1 MNNNI
6 FCKVFLVGAGPGDVE
21 LITVKGKRL
30 LETADVII
38 YDYLA
43 NPELLKYANK
53 EAEKIY
59 VGKRTSEHTVDQEN
73 INKIIVEK
81 AKEGKIVVRL
91 KGGDP
96 FVFGRGGEE
105 AEVLSKEGINFEVV
119 PGVTSG
125 IAAPMYA
132 GIPLTMRG
140 VNATVAFA
148 TGHEADDKE
157 LSHLDWHSL
166 AGMGTLVFYM
176 GVKNLP
182 VIAKSLVDA
191 GKSKDT
197 PFAVIRWGTYP
208 KQQVYTSTLSKVIN
222 GEVLESIKPP
232 AIIVVGEVVKM
243 RDKIGW
249 FEKKPLYG
257 KRIIVTRAKEQAGT
271 FSTKLALLG
280 AEVIEIPTI
289 EIIPPESYDSLDN
302 AINNIGQYDILI
314 LTSVNGVN
322 HFFNRI
328 KELKKD
334 VRILSSVKICAIG
347 PATKKAIEDR
357 GIIVDIMPE
366 KYVAESVVEKLQTLG
381 IEGKRFLLARAL
393 VARDVIPQEIT
404 RLGGIIDVATVY
416 RTVKPEDIDEKL
428 KLLGEVDVI
437 TFTSSSTAKNFFD
450 ALHDKSLLNKT
461 VIASIGP
468 VTSET
473 IRNCGF
479 EPHIEAK
486 VFTIDGL
493 IEAVIGHF
501 SKKKV

>member
-1 MNNNI
+1 MNSMS
-6 FCKVFLVGAGPGDVE
+6 CKVYLVGAGPGDVE

-30 LETADVII
+30 LEGADVII

-43 NPELLKYANK
+43 NPELLKYAK
-53 EAEKIY
+53 AEVETIY
-59 VGKRTSEHTVDQEN
+59 VGKRTKEHTIDQEN
-73 INKIIVEK
+73 INKLIVKK
-81 AKEGKIVVRL
+81 AKEGKTVVRL

-105 AEVLSKEGINFEVV
+105 AEVLSQEGIDFEVV

-157 LSHLDWHSL
+157 LSHLDWKSL

-191 GKSKDT
+191 GKSEDT
-197 PFAVIRWGTYP
+197 PLAVIRWGTYP
-208 KQQVYTSTLSKVIN
+208 KQKVYTSTLSKVIKGDVTEN
-222 GEVLESIKPP
+222 IKPP
-232 AIIVVGEVVKM
+232 AIIVIGDVVNM
-243 RDKIGW
+243 REKISW
-249 FEKKPLYG
+249 FEKKPLFG
-257 KRIIVTRAKEQAGT
+257 KKIVVTRAKEQAG
-271 FSTKLALLG
+271 SLSAKLSSFG

-289 EIIPPESYDSLDN
+289 KIIEPESYDSLDQ
-302 AINNIGQYDILI
+302 AIDNIGSYDVLI

-322 HFFNRI
+322 AFFNRI

-334 VRILSSVKICAIG
+334 VRILSKLKICAIG

-357 GIIVDIMPE
+357 GILVDIMPE
-366 KYVAESVVEKLQTLG
+366 KYVAESVIEKLKTVG

-393 VARDVIPQEIT
+393 VARDVIPNEIN
-404 RLGGIIDVATVY
+404 RLGGVIDVVPVY

-428 KLLGEVDVI
+428 KSLGKVDVI

-450 ALHDKSLLNKT
+450 TLRDSSLIENT
-461 VIASIGP
+461 VLASIGP
-468 VTSET
+468 ITTET
-473 IRNCGF
+473 IKSCGF
-479 EPHIEAK
+479 KPAIEAG

-493 IEAVIGHF
+493 VEAIIQYF
-501 SKKKV
+501 SKKNE